1 MKKKYKQGL
10 KDREDESRA
19 MKKSFKGGL
28 DSGYMGMLSEDHSA
42 TANLPQEVVYEYYP
56 KREYMDS
63 HYLDDTIKGVDDNN
77 RDNISRVDSHQSDS
91 MY

>member
-1 MKKKYKQGL
+1 MKKKYNQGL

-42 TANLPQEVVYEYYP
+42 PANLPQGVVHEYYP
-56 KREYMDS
+56 KSEYMDS
-63 HYLDDTIKGVDDNN
+63 HYLDDTIKGIDDNN
-77 RDNISRVDSHQSDS
+77 RDNIERVDSHQSDS

>member
-1 MKKKYKQGL
+1 MKKKYNQGL

-28 DSGYMGMLSEDHSA
+28 DSGYMGMLSEDQSA
-42 TANLPQEVVYEYYP
+42 PANLPQNVVHEYYP
-56 KREYMDS
+56 KCEYMDS
-63 HYLDDTIKGVDDNN
+63 HYLDDTIRGIDDNN
-77 RDNISRVDSHQSDS
+77 SDNISRVESHQSDS